1 VFVPARRFDAIPC
14 LPCWSDINPRLG
26 AAYDL
31 FGNGKTAVKVNVGR
45 YVGGEAVDIASANHP
60 VNSSVASANRTW
72 SDANRNYVP
81 DCDLRNP
88 LANGECGALD
98 NLNFGR
104 NNPSAYRYD
113 PNLLNGWRKRNF
125 TWQAQTFL
133 QHELVPNVGVTFGYF
148 RTWYGNFR
156 VTANRALSPADFD
169 SYCIASPSDSRFAVN
184 SGSPI
189 CGLFDVKPA
198 KFGQSQQVVELASNY
213 GDYTEVYNGFDLIA
227 NARLKKLYLT
237 GGMNTGRTEVD
248 YCGVV
253 TGSPQVVPV
262 VATTATAGVPSFT
275 QPRNPTFCDLV
286 TPFNAQT
293 QVKLAAVYTLPYDI
307 QASAS
312 YQYFPGVTQSA
323 NIVATNATIAPSLG
337 RNLSSGSTGTVVVD
351 VLPQQRQWEDPSN
364 QTDIRFIKALRLG
377 GTRKLQGIF
386 DIFNAFN
393 ARPVLGV
400 NTRYSGATGGAWLR
414 PTSTLVGR
422 LLKFGVQFNF

>member
-1 VFVPARRFDAIPC
+1 M
-14 LPCWSDINPRLG
+14 
-26 AAYDL
+26 
-31 FGNGKTAVKVNVGR
+31 
-45 YVGGEAVDIASANHP
+45 
-60 VNSSVASANRTW
+60 
-72 SDANRNYVP
+72 P

-88 LANGECGALD
+88 LANGECGTLD

-104 NNPSAYRYD
+104 NNPNAYRYD

-125 TWQAQTFL
+125 TWQAQAFL

-198 KFGQSQQVVELASNY
+198 KFGQSQQVVEPASNY

-227 NARLKKLYLT
+227 SARLKKLYLT
-237 GGMNTGRTEVD
+237 GGLNTGRTEVD

-253 TGSPQVVPV
+253 TGNPQVVPV

-307 QASAS
+307 QTSAS

-323 NIVATNATIAPSLG
+323 NIVATNATIALSLG

-364 QTDIRFIKALRLG
+364 QADIRFIKAIRLG